1 MKTLQRLDDYNSLR
15 KEPVSNITVS
25 LPDLEENATWH
36 LEGGTLTYSGDNF
49 YVSTHYVINVPA
61 VDESGVT
68 PIIVSLDVDSIF
80 EEDDITGNFVFSGVI
95 FCELANITVNT
106 KLYDAN
112 GISIEPIEGKT
123 KQIQAGTWGAIRS
136 NILNLK
142 SITGTAHRLD
152 ITITSYEGHPIRIS
166 TPNIVNDDVW
176 AANPVIQS
184 MRPYIP
190 DFYSEYDA
198 REQDPTFP
206 FFRFTDVLTD
216 KIADT
221 MFIYSEWYQF
231 DTQDIIQGD
240 SKADLSTRSRLTNYK
255 AVYEENVE
263 WLAQF
268 SGNKLKKQL
277 YVSDQPVVP
286 TLNLPAFREWQLF
299 PAGYGRNA
307 GTQGSI
313 KEAAKFVLSGTKAV
327 LIGQHV
333 DGNPWKI
340 RVTTLASETPGV
352 DVRTQ
357 VRAATTGPINLAN
370 QLENGDTL
378 DTTVTLATGDRVL
391 VKNQSTASQNGVYI
405 VQASGAAVRATDFD
419 SSLEIVKG
427 ATFIVSDGF
436 VNGKKAFELTTSGT
450 ITVDSTALTFVPF
463 AGAPKVLAVVE
474 PARPLGYS
482 LTHEIATEFKFV
494 LGDPEFG
501 KLGTSVL

>member
-25 LPDLEENATWH
+25 LPDLEENATWY
-36 LEGGTLTYSGDNF
+36 LEGGTLAYSGDNF

-61 VDESGVT
+61 VDGSGVT
-68 PIIVSLDVDSIF
+68 PIVVSLDVDSIF
-80 EEDDITGNFVFSGVI
+80 EEDDINGNFVFSGVI

-152 ITITSYEGHPIRIS
+152 ITITAYEGHPIRIS

-206 FFRFTDVLTD
+206 FFRFTDVLTNT
-216 KIADT
+216 IADT
-221 MFIYSEWYQF
+221 MFTYSEWYQF

-313 KEAAKFVLSGTKAV
+313 KQAARFVLSGTKSV
-327 LIGQHV
+327 IIGQHV

-352 DVRTQ
+352 DI
-357 VRAATTGPINLAN
+357 RASVKLATTASLDISTDLQA
-370 QLENGDTL
+370 GDL
-378 DTTVTLATGDRVL
+378 IDGIPLVAGDRVL
-391 VKNQSTASQNGVYI
+391 VKNQSTASENGIYVA
-405 VQASGAAVRATDFD
+405 VASGAASRAADFD
-419 SSLEIVKG
+419 TSGEVVKG
-427 ATFIVSDGF
+427 ATFIASQGF
-436 VNGKKAFELTTSGT
+436 VNGKNAFELTTSGT
-450 ITVDSTALTFVPF
+450 ITLGSTGLTFSPF
-463 AGAPKVLAVVE
+463 AGSPKVLAVVE

-482 LTHEIATEFKFV
+482 LIHEIATEFTFV